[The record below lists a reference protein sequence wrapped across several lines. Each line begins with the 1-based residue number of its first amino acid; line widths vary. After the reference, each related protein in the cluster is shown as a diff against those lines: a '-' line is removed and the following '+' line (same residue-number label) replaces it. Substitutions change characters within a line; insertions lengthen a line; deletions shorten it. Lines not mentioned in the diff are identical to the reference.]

1 MLIDEAHHMQIY
13 VLMDIVHSH
22 ASSNSSDGIGDMDG
36 SGYQYFH
43 AGEKGNHKQ
52 WDSKVFNYE
61 KYEVLRFLI
70 SNIRYWLKEI
80 GFDGFRFD
88 GITSMLYNH
97 HGIGTGFSGNYNE
110 YFGDDCD
117 EDAIMYLI

>member
-1 MLIDEAHHMQIY
+1 MLIDEAHRMNIF

-22 ASSNSSDGIGDMDG
+22 ASSNACDGIGDMDG

-43 AGEKGNHKQ
+43 EGEKGDQKQ
-52 WDSKVFNYE
+52 WDSKCFNYG
-61 KYEVLRFLI
+61 KYEVQRFLV
-70 SNIRYWLKEI
+70 SNIRYWLKDV

-97 HGIGTGFSGNYNE
+97 HGIGTGFSGNYNDTNNTCTV
-110 YFGDDCD
+110 YVDR
-117 EDAIMYLI
+117 